1 MRKLLL
7 TLLLLTAVVGILVN
21 VWYQVGYYPYAT
33 QGFVE
38 RAYDVFGYARF
49 LAVPVAVFAF
59 LYQRGQPTK
68 TLAWIAIMLGLPFLG
83 TVVYL
88 FFGLNM
94 RQDIKFRRKRR
105 RDRAQLED
113 YTAEVDDG
121 NGDRLMQRLID
132 ERGSKALALQ
142 RTLLCNTTG
151 TPPTSA
157 YGYCVFHDGDALF
170 DQIAEDLEAARHH
183 IHLEYFHFEDD
194 WLGER
199 LADILR
205 RKARA
210 GVEVRV
216 IYDAVGSRKAAR
228 SFWRKLE
235 RAGAQVS
242 PFFAVRFRH
251 LANRINYRNHR
262 KIVVVDGAIAYTGG
276 FNVAKEYIEG
286 VEEVEEI
293 RDHWRD
299 THVRLRGA
307 AVHHLQMVFACDWRF
322 SQGERLGGDA
332 YFPPLTAETRGTIPV
347 QIAASGPDTDRNN
360 IKYAYFNILTRAER
374 YCYLVTPYFTPDGS
388 VLAAMKTAAL
398 AGIDVRLM
406 MPRRSD
412 SLFVTLASNSY
423 VDELLEAGVRVYHY
437 TRGMLHSKVVVADD
451 VVTSIGTAN
460 MDARSHDLNFEVNAI
475 LYDEAIAQEEREI
488 LECEM
493 EAYCTELNPDNWPD
507 PHLHIR
513 LARGFARVFSPL
525 L

>member
-276 FNVAKEYIEG
+276 HNVAKQYVDGLEG
-286 VEEVEEI
+286 VEGVPEG
-293 RDHWRD
+293 HWRD
-299 THVRLRGA
+299 THVRLEGH
-307 AVHHLQMVFACDWRF
+307 AVSHLQLVFAFDWRF
-322 SQGERLGGDA
+322 SNGRELLGEP
-332 YFPPLTAETRGTIPV
+332 YFRTRFEAPGAVPV
-347 QIAASGPDTDRNN
+347 QIASSGPDTPRNN
-360 IKYAYFNILTRAER
+360 IKFAYFNLLTRAER
-374 YCYLVTPYFTPDGS
+374 YCYMTTPYFAPDAS
-388 VLAAMKTAAL
+388 MLSAMKTAAL
-398 AGIDVRLM
+398 AGVDVRLLL
-406 MPRRSD
+406 PRRSD
-412 SLFVTLASNSY
+412 SLLVTLASNSF
-423 VDELLEAGVRVYHY
+423 VAELLEAGVGVYHY
-437 TRGMLHSKVVVADD
+437 TSGMLHSKVVVADD
-451 VVTSIGTAN
+451 VAVSIGTAN